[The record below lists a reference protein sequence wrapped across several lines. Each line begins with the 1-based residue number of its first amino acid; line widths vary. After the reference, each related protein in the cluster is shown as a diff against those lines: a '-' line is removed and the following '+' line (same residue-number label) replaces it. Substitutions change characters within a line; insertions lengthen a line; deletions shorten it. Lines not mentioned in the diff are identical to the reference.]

1 MNLYEEVLT
10 ELHERKEN
18 NIEETDYEITKDLLQ
33 QAIKH
38 LENANYFFALTSL
51 IEIYNRNKLDCV
63 INFIFQSYVI
73 PNKDYFKKNYKKNI
87 NLLNKY
93 KHYYGEN
100 LSEKN
105 EFKYEI
111 VWINQQHLV
120 LFHGNKFIKRD
131 FLDEN
136 IDISSL
142 KDNEVLHTNELN
154 YKFIITCDEKKPLNE
169 FNGRRT
175 PIYLYYEQD
184 YFETVL
190 RIFDFQELLK
200 KKRFVILC
208 GKQYLERFFEHS
220 QAIFP
225 SKILG
230 ESWNEIKEI
239 LENIYYKRS
248 KIFSE
253 AKEKKEKYYQENA
266 DIIIDNIK
274 KGKPKILFFTS
285 LFTTALQ
292 YHAKNMEKAAR
303 KIGCQTELLIE
314 KSEIHRMFV
323 DTLSIKMNEFRPDI
337 IFLLDH
343 FRHEHKEID
352 EAVVVISWIQDP
364 LPNIMNTDIPLKLG
378 DRDFI
383 LNHFIT
389 WKPFFEIGYD
399 KKYLIDGAIPANQN
413 VYKTYNL
420 SEAEKLEYS
429 ADICILCHTQPFN
442 YYIDNQIWYTE
453 NEEVK
458 NKIKEVFYAY
468 YNLVNNDFDMIFYD
482 KQEFVE
488 FIDQYFIALYEL
500 KLNEKLV
507 DFYAERMHQEL
518 NNIIFRHCL
527 VDCLIEAG
535 YTNIKL
541 WGNGWRKEEKYAAYA
556 MGPAENGEKLSKI
569 YQCSKIVIGHNLMTT
584 AAARAWESIF
594 SGTLYLC
601 NWIPPEADATD
612 IRTIL
617 EPEDFVMF
625 KGKEDLLTKV
635 KYYLENEE
643 ERQKMIMKEKDSALK
658 KMTFEATCQR
668 MLDALKERL

>member
-1 MNLYEEVLT
+1 MNLYEEALT
-10 ELHERKEN
+10 ELQKRKEN
-18 NIEETDYEITKDLLQ
+18 SIEETDYEITKDLLQ
-33 QAIKH
+33 QAIRD

-51 IEIYNRNKLDCV
+51 IEIYNRNKLECV
-63 INFIFQSYVI
+63 INFIFQAYVI
-73 PNKDYFKKNYKKNI
+73 PNRDYFKKNYKKNV

-93 KHYYGEN
+93 EHYYGEK

-105 EFKYEI
+105 KFKYEI
-111 VWINQQHLV
+111 IWINQQHLV
-120 LFHGNKFIKRD
+120 LFDGNGFIKKD
-131 FLDEN
+131 FLNEDIAVLEDTVL
-136 IDISSL
+136 IDI
-142 KDNEVLHTNELN
+142 NQLN
-154 YKFIITCDEKKPLNE
+154 YKLIIKCDEKILLNE
-169 FNGRRT
+169 INGSRT
-175 PIYLYYEQD
+175 PVYLYYEED
-184 YFETVL
+184 YFEVAL
-190 RIFDFQELLK
+190 KIFDFQALLK
-200 KKRFVILC
+200 KRRVVILC
-208 GKQYLERFFEHS
+208 KKQYLEKFFEHY

-225 SKILG
+225 SRIIG
-230 ESWNEIKEI
+230 ESCNEINEI
-239 LENIYYKRS
+239 LENIYYKKI
-248 KIFSE
+248 KIFE
-253 AKEKKEKYYQENA
+253 GAIEKKGKYYKENA
-266 DIIIDNIK
+266 HIIIDNIK
-274 KGKPKILFFTS
+274 KGNPKILFFTT
-285 LFTTALQ
+285 LFSTALQ

-314 KSEIHRMFV
+314 KSEIHRMFE
-323 DTLSIKMNEFRPDI
+323 DTLRIKIDEFRPDI

-343 FRHEHKEID
+343 FRHEYKAID
-352 EAVVVISWIQDP
+352 EAVVVVTWIQDP
-364 LPNIMNTDIPLKLG
+364 LSNIMNKDTPLKLG
-378 DRDFI
+378 NRDFI

-399 KKYLIDGAIPANQN
+399 KKHLIDGAIPANQDI
-413 VYKTYNL
+413 YKTYNL

-429 ADICILCHTQPFN
+429 TDICILCHTQPIN
-442 YYIDNQIWYTE
+442 YYIDNEIYYTE
-453 NEEVK
+453 NEEIK
-458 NKIKEVFYAY
+458 NKIKQVFYSY
-468 YNLVNNDFDMIFYD
+468 YNLVYNDFDMIFYS
-482 KQEFVE
+482 KEEFVE
-488 FIDQYFIALYEL
+488 FIDQYFIAMYDL

-601 NWIPPEADATD
+601 NWLPPEADATD

-617 EPEDFVMF
+617 NPEDFVMF

-643 ERQKMIMKEKDSALK
+643 ERQKMIMKEKESALK
-658 KMTFEATCQR
+658 KMTFEVTCQR
-668 MLDALKERL
+668 MLDVLKERL

>member
-10 ELHERKEN
+10 ELQKRKEN
-18 NIEETDYEITKDLLQ
+18 NIEETDYEITKELVQ
-33 QAIKH
+33 QAIKN

-51 IEIYNRNKLDCV
+51 IEIYNRNKLECI

-73 PNKDYFKKNYKKNI
+73 PNRDYFKKNYQKNV

-93 KHYYGEN
+93 EHYYGEN

-105 EFKYEI
+105 KFKYEI
-111 VWINQQHLV
+111 IWINQQHLV
-120 LFHGNKFIKRD
+120 LFDGNGFIKKD
-131 FLDEN
+131 FLDE
-136 IDISSL
+136 DISSL
-142 KDNEVLHTNELN
+142 EDNQVLNVNELN
-154 YKFIITCDEKKPLNE
+154 YKFIITCDEKIPLNE
-169 FNGRRT
+169 LNGKRT
-175 PIYLYYEQD
+175 SIYLYYQQD
-184 YFETVL
+184 YFEVAL

-200 KKRFVILC
+200 KRRFVILC
-208 GKQYLERFFEHS
+208 GKQYLEGFFEHY

-225 SKILG
+225 NKILG
-230 ESWNEIKEI
+230 EGCNEIKEI
-239 LENIYYKRS
+239 LQNIYYKRS
-248 KIFSE
+248 EIFRE
-253 AKEKKEKYYQENA
+253 ARARKERYYKENA

-314 KSEIHRMFV
+314 KSEIHRMFTE
-323 DTLSIKMNEFRPDI
+323 TLSIKMNEFRPDI
-337 IFLLDH
+337 VFLLDH
-343 FRHEHKEID
+343 FRHELKEID
-352 EAVVVISWIQDP
+352 EGVVVVSWIQDP
-364 LPNIMNTDIPLKLG
+364 LPNIMNKDIPLKLG

-389 WKPFFEIGYD
+389 WKPFFEIGYNR
-399 KKYLIDGAIPANQN
+399 KHLIDGAIPANQN

-429 ADICILCHTQPFN
+429 ADICILCHTQSVN
-442 YYIDNQIWYTE
+442 YYIDNEIWYIE
-453 NEEVK
+453 NEDVK
-458 NKIKEVFYAY
+458 NRVKEVFYSY
-468 YNLVNNDFDMIFYD
+468 YNLVYNDFDMIFYD

-488 FIDQYFIALYEL
+488 FIDQYFIVMYNL
-500 KLNEKLV
+500 KPNEKLV
-507 DFYAERMHQEL
+507 DFYAKCMHQEL

-527 VDCLIEAG
+527 VDRLIEAG

-541 WGNGWRKEEKYAAYA
+541 WGNGWKKEEKYAAYA

-569 YQCSKIVIGHNLMTT
+569 YQCSKIVIGHNLLTT

-643 ERQKMIMKEKDSALK
+643 ERQKMIMKEKESALK

-668 MLDALKERL
+668 MLDVLKERL

>member
-1 MNLYEEVLT
+1 MNLYEEALT
-10 ELHERKEN
+10 ELQKRKRN
-18 NIEETDYEITKDLLQ
+18 NIGETDYEITKDLLQ
-33 QAIKH
+33 QAIKNI
-38 LENANYFFALTSL
+38 ENVNYFFALTSL
-51 IEIYNRNKLDCV
+51 IEIYNRNKLECV

-73 PNKDYFKKNYKKNI
+73 PNKDYFNKNYQKNV

-93 KHYYGEN
+93 EHYYGKN

-111 VWINQQHLV
+111 IWVNKQHLV
-120 LFHGNKFIKRD
+120 LFDGSRFIKKD
-131 FLDEN
+131 FLHNDT
-136 IDISSL
+136 SSL
-142 KDNEVLHTNELN
+142 GDNDIPLYTNELN
-154 YKFIITCDEKKPLNE
+154 YKSIITWDEKIPLNRINE
-169 FNGRRT
+169 EGT

-184 YFETVL
+184 YFEVGL

-200 KKRFVILC
+200 KRRLVIFC
-208 GKQYLERFFEHS
+208 GKQYLKGFFEHY

-225 SKILG
+225 SKIFE
-230 ESWNEIKEI
+230 ESCNEIKEI
-239 LENIYYKRS
+239 LENIYYKKRE
-248 KIFSE
+248 IFRE
-253 AKEKKEKYYQENA
+253 AKEKKEKYYKENTN
-266 DIIIDNIK
+266 IIIDNIK
-274 KGKPKILFFTS
+274 KGNPKILFITS

-314 KSEIHRMFV
+314 KSEIHRMFIEA
-323 DTLSIKMNEFRPDI
+323 LIININEFRPDI
-337 IFLLDH
+337 VFILDH
-343 FRHEHKEID
+343 FRYEHDYLD
-352 EAVVVISWIQDP
+352 EAIVVVTWIQDP
-364 LPNIMNTDIPLKLG
+364 LSNIMNKDTPLKLG
-378 DRDFI
+378 NRDFI

-389 WKPFFEIGYD
+389 WKPFFEIGYNR
-399 KKYLIDGAIPANQN
+399 KYLIDGAIPANQN
-413 VYKTYNL
+413 IYKTYNL

-429 ADICILCHTQPFN
+429 ADICILCHTYPLN
-442 YYIDNQIWYTE
+442 YYIDNEISYIKDE
-453 NEEVK
+453 DIN
-458 NKIKEVFYAY
+458 NKIKEVFYSY
-468 YNLVNNDFDMIFYD
+468 YNLVYNDFDMIFYD

-488 FIDQYFIALYEL
+488 FIDQYFIAIYDL

-556 MGPAENGEKLSKI
+556 MGAAENGEKLSKI